1 MIVQTNMNHNMKK
14 LIAIALAVAGM
25 TLMAA
30 DSTPITIKGL
40 GRCAKCSMKEKD
52 ACQNVVEVEKDGKKV
67 KYYFVNNDK
76 SKEFHKNICTADAK
90 VKATGTVKEVD
101 GKKEFTATKIELDK
115 DK

>member
-1 MIVQTNMNHNMKK
+1 MNHYINKS
-14 LIAIALAVAGM
+14 IAIVLAAAGM
-25 TLMAA
+25 TLLAA

-52 ACQNVVEVEKDGKKV
+52 ICQNVVEVEKDGKKV
-67 KYYFVNNDK
+67 KYYFVNDDK
-76 SKEFHKNICTADAK
+76 SKEFHKNLCTADAK
-90 VKATGTVKEVD
+90 VKATGTMKEVN